1 MALLLSHLD
10 TSSLGA
16 FKSSWLVL
24 SLLFGSASAV
34 CPLPPVSDG
43 AKLTT
48 ITHNGI
54 SRSWYTYVPA
64 SVAAAQAVVPLVMDL
79 HAIYQCVTQDDT
91 QLYTGWL
98 SKAEEFGFIAVWP
111 QAVDEPIGENGVT
124 GFQWDARG
132 PIGARWNA
140 GMCDECNGFS
150 YTGQFVTC
158 CVDAPDVDAPDATAK
173 TPVISGQNSRDLQAK
188 TPVIS
193 GQNLPSNNA
202 DDVGFLREV
211 VAQVAAAHNPV
222 DTTRIYITG
231 HSYGCMMAQRFLAQ
245 ASDLVAAV
253 ACFAGALTLANDLG
267 VTPLAKLSSEYTP
280 RPLMVIHGNAD
291 TVVPYEP
298 AATIFSAYSPDSPY
312 SALGAEGNLALWG
325 GYNGCPGLKATETPN
340 ENYTLHEI
348 DCNGIVSALVEVA
361 GVGHH
366 PFYNV
371 GGVVSGTAHYGVTV
385 QTTTAPF
392 DTTQLAW
399 DFLKTASI
407 VQPPSPLPP
416 SSPPSSPPSANKY
429 CKKLKRLQKWKKQEE
444 KWEKKCSAHTARRV
458 A

>member
-1 MALLLSHLD
+1 MALLLSHLGSF
-10 TSSLGA
+10 TV
-16 FKSSWLVL
+16 KSSWLLVF
-24 SLLFGSASAV
+24 SLLFGSAGAV
-34 CPLPPVSDG
+34 CPLPPVSEG

-48 ITHNGI
+48 ITHDGV
-54 SRSWYTYVPA
+54 SRSWYTYVPV
-64 SVAAAQAVVPLVMDL
+64 SVAAAQAVVPLVVDL

-111 QAVDEPIGENGVT
+111 QAEDEPIGENGVT
-124 GFQWDARG
+124 GFQWDERG

-150 YTGQFVTC
+150 YSGQFVTC
-158 CVDAPDVDAPDATAK
+158 CVDAAAAGAAEK
-173 TPVISGQNSRDLQAK
+173 APVISGQK
-188 TPVIS
+188 
-193 GQNLPSNNA
+193 LPMSNNA

-211 VAQVAAAHNPV
+211 VAQVAAAHPV
-222 DTTRIYITG
+222 DTTRVYVSG

-253 ACFAGALTLANDLG
+253 ACFAGALTLANDQG
-267 VTPLAKLSSEYTP
+267 VSPLAKLSSEYTP

-291 TVVPYEP
+291 DVVPYEP
-298 AATIFSAYSPDSPY
+298 AAYTFAAYSPGSPY

-325 GYNGCPGLKATETPN
+325 GYNGCPGLNAIETPN
-340 ENYTLHEI
+340 DDYTLHEI
-348 DCNGIVSALVEVA
+348 DCNGIMSALVEVQ

-371 GGVVSGTAHYGVTV
+371 GGVVSGTAHYGVTG

-407 VQPPSPLPP
+407 VPPPSPSPP
-416 SSPPSSPPSANKY
+416 SSPPSSPPNKY
-429 CKKLKRLQKWKKQEE
+429 CKKLKRLQKWKKQED
-444 KWEKKCSAHTARRV
+444 KWGKKCSL
-458 A
+458 

>member
-1 MALLLSHLD
+1 MALSHLD
-10 TSSLGA
+10 TSSLGS

-24 SLLFGSASAV
+24 SLLFGCADAV
-34 CPLPPVSDG
+34 CPLPPVTEG

-48 ITHNGI
+48 ITHDGV

-64 SVAAAQAVVPLVMDL
+64 SVAAAQAVVPLVIDL
-79 HAIYQCVTQDDT
+79 HGIYQCVTQNDA
-91 QLYTGWL
+91 QIYTGWL

-111 QAVDEPIGENGVT
+111 QAADEPIGENGVT

-140 GMCDECNGFS
+140 GMCDECKGFS
-150 YTGQFVTC
+150 YLSGASC
-158 CVDAPDVDAPDATAK
+158 CVDAPDVDAGRRMQPMTHATAK
-173 TPVISGQNSRDLQAK
+173 TPVISGQK
-188 TPVIS
+188 
-193 GQNLPSNNA
+193 LPSNNA

-211 VAQVAAAHNPV
+211 VAQVAAAHPV
-222 DTTRIYITG
+222 DTTRIYVTG

-267 VTPLAKLSSEYTP
+267 VSPLAKLSSEYTP

-291 TVVPYEP
+291 AVVPYEP
-298 AATIFSAYSPDSPY
+298 AAAIFGAFSPDSPY

-340 ENYTLHEI
+340 DNYTLHEI

-371 GGVVSGTAHYGVTV
+371 GGVVSGTAHYGVTG

-407 VQPPSPLPP
+407 NNPPPPPSPAPP
-416 SSPPSSPPSANKY
+416 SSPPPASKA
-429 CKKLKRLQKWKKQEE
+429 CKRLKKSAEKGKERWMTKQE
-444 KWEKKCSAHTARRV
+444 KWEKQCS
-458 A
+458 